1 MYPSNRLH
9 VVYDQE
15 SLDDLVKTEGRL
27 SHGIFGEVFYG
38 KIKATEQ
45 PIVIKYNHKDFIN
58 NGEFDVLKSLQGK

>member
-1 MYPSNRLH
+1 MYPSNFLN

-15 SLDDLVKTEGRL
+15 SLDDLVDTEGRL
-27 SHGIFGEVFYG
+27 SHGIFGEVFHG

-45 PIVIKYNHKDFIN
+45 PIVIKYNQKDFIN